1 MSGDADVAEIG
12 PLHRIPSRIQS
23 SRPFIMSPRSRITD
37 KSNSLPPRS
46 PASRRVP
53 VASKLRTKRNL
64 LALPVGQENNP
75 FHNSITNRIPL
86 ADSPTNLTIHAKINP
101 FGLNGSWHKYEGL
114 AFLEGLET
122 FGPGRWKKI
131 AKLVP
136 TR

>member
-1 MSGDADVAEIG
+1 MSDERCPKTEIG
-12 PLHRIPSRIQS
+12 PLRRIP
-23 SRPFIMSPRSRITD
+23 SRPFIMSPRPRITD

-46 PASRRVP
+46 PASRRDL

-75 FHNSITNRIPL
+75 FHNSIQSTDRIPL
-86 ADSPTNLTIHAKINP
+86 ADSPTNLTIHTKINP